1 MFCDLVGSTALSS
14 RLDPEDLREIIAA
27 YHRHVA
33 KVVSQY
39 QGFIAKYMG
48 DGVLVYFGYP
58 QAHEHDAERALRA
71 GLELAETMDRMQA
84 PPDIEPL
91 QVRVGIA
98 TGLVVVGDLVGS
110 GEAQERGIVGETPN
124 LASRLQALA
133 ATGAVMVAASTRKL
147 TGGLFEYEDLGAVEV
162 KGFAEP
168 VQAWRVL
175 RASGVASRFEAF
187 HSTAALT
194 PLVGRDEEVE
204 LLLRRW
210 QRAKSGEGHVVL
222 LSGEPGIGKSRLTRA
237 IQERLSDEPHVRLL
251 YFCSP
256 HHQASALFPFISQLE
271 RAAGLERDDGGERKL
286 DKIEALLAR
295 STNAIARDA
304 AVLSELLSV
313 PSGGRYPPLD
323 LHPQKRKETTVT
335 TLLAQL
341 DGLAARQPVLM
352 IFEDAHW
359 IDPTSLELLE
369 LTVERVPSR
378 AVLLVI
384 TFRPEFTAPWVG
396 RPHVTMRPLSRL
408 GRREAMVIVEKVAG
422 DKALPKEVVDQIV
435 GRTDGVPLFVEELT
449 KAVLESE
456 LLRGE
461 GDQYVLTAPLPQL
474 AIPTSLHASLMEQL
488 DGLSAVREIAEVG
501 AAIGREFSHELIC
514 AVAARPGPALEE
526 ALNQLVASELVFRR
540 GAPPDAVYTFKH
552 ALVQDA
558 AYSTLLRGA
567 RQQLHGRIGAVLEE
581 RFPETA
587 ETQPELLA
595 RHFTEAGLAERAIPY
610 WVRAGERARE
620 RSANVE
626 AVAHFRKGLTLV
638 AALPGGRQRVRR
650 GICASNRD
658 RRSTDR
664 RQGILVCRGRA
675 DLSPGA

>member
-1 MFCDLVGSTALSS
+1 MT
-14 RLDPEDLREIIAA
+14 
-27 YHRHVA
+27 
-33 KVVSQY
+33 VS
-39 QGFIAKYMG
+39 
-48 DGVLVYFGYP
+48 
-58 QAHEHDAERALRA
+58 
-71 GLELAETMDRMQA
+71 
-84 PPDIEPL
+84 
-91 QVRVGIA
+91 
-98 TGLVVVGDLVGS
+98 
-110 GEAQERGIVGETPN
+110 
-124 LASRLQALA
+124 
-133 ATGAVMVAASTRKL
+133 
-147 TGGLFEYEDLGAVEV
+147 
-162 KGFAEP
+162 
-168 VQAWRVL
+168 W
-175 RASGVASRFEAF
+175 
-187 HSTAALT
+187 
-194 PLVGRDEEVE
+194 
-204 LLLRRW
+204 
-210 QRAKSGEGHVVL
+210 
-222 LSGEPGIGKSRLTRA
+222 
-237 IQERLSDEPHVRLL
+237 
-251 YFCSP
+251 
-256 HHQASALFPFISQLE
+256 
-271 RAAGLERDDGGERKL
+271 
-286 DKIEALLAR
+286 
-295 STNAIARDA
+295 
-304 AVLSELLSV
+304 
-313 PSGGRYPPLD
+313 
-323 LHPQKRKETTVT
+323 PQKRKETTLT

-422 DKALPKEVVDQIV
+422 DKALPKEVVDHIV

-474 AIPTSLHASLMEQL
+474 AIPTSLHASLMERL

-501 AAIGREFSHELIC
+501 TAIGREFSHELIC
-514 AVAARPGPALEE
+514 AVATRPGPALEE

-581 RFPETA
+581 RFPGTA
-587 ETQPELLA
+587 EMQPELLA

-638 AALPGGRQRVRR
+638 AALPGERQRVDAEYALQIAIGGPLIAAKGYSSAEVEQTYLRARELCQQLGRSAELFPVLR
-650 GICASNRD
+650 G
-658 RRSTDR
+658 
-664 RQGILVCRGRA
+664 L
-675 DLSPGA
+675 